1 MSAPVT
7 LFVAMSLDGFI
18 AGPNDEIDWLF
29 TDQDY
34 GFTPFFDSVDTII
47 MGRRSYQMS
56 CSFDEWPYPGK
67 QTIVCTRSLTDQS
80 DQRVQ
85 FSADNLPTLI
95 ARARAAG
102 SRGIWLLGGGQLV
115 RTALACT
122 TIDRLQIAIH
132 PIILGAGIPLFPAG
146 TRTTA
151 LRLRGSTGYDSGLL
165 VVCYEPG
172 DSTCHIAS
180 EAPNNPPGSGRI

>member
-1 MSAPVT
+1 MSASVT

-47 MGRRSYQMS
+47 MGRRSYEQS

-67 QTIVCTRSLTDQS
+67 RTIVCTHCASERGDH
-80 DQRVQ
+80 RVQ

-95 ARARAAG
+95 ARARADG

-115 RTALACT
+115 KTALACAA
-122 TIDRLQIAIH
+122 IDALQIAIH

-146 TRTTA
+146 THRT
-151 LRLRGSTGYDSGLL
+151 RLQFRHSVGYESGLL
-165 VVCYEPG
+165 VVRYEP
-172 DSTCHIAS
+172 DYRLTSIA
-180 EAPNNPPGSGRI
+180 N

>member
-34 GFTPFFDSVDTII
+34 GFTPFFDSVDTLI
-47 MGRRSYQMS
+47 MGRRSYEMS

-67 QTIVCTRSLTDQS
+67 QTIVCTRSPTGRH

-102 SRGIWLLGGGQLV
+102 SRGICLLGGGQLV
-115 RTALACT
+115 RAALACAA
-122 TIDRLQIAIH
+122 IDQLQIAIH

-146 TRTTA
+146 TRLTP
-151 LRLRGSTGYDSGLL
+151 LHFRHSVGYESGLVL
-165 VVCYEPG
+165 LCYEP
-172 DSTCHIAS
+172 DYRQQALTS
-180 EAPNNPPGSGRI
+180 